1 MKKLQSLDIQRVGVD
16 QLHFHPSNA
25 RQGDVGAIIQSLE
38 AHGQFRPLVVQASTM
53 TVLAGNHTLQ
63 AAKILGWHDIEV
75 TLIDVDD
82 EQALRI
88 LLVDNR
94 SSDLATYNQSHLT
107 DLLESLV
114 RSDFGL
120 QGTGFEGD
128 DLDDLVTE
136 FEPEPMPLEQK
147 EPKTQACPNCQY
159 TWQVTKDG
167 EVIEVN

>member
-1 MKKLQSLDIQRVGVD
+1 MKKID
-16 QLHFHPSNA
+16 QLELIRVKIADLNHHPSNA

-38 AHGQFRPLVVQASTM
+38 THGQFRPLVVQQSTM

-63 AAKILGWHDIEV
+63 AAKILGWHEIEV

-120 QGTGFEGD
+120 EGTGFEGD
-128 DLDDLVTE
+128 DLDDLITE
-136 FEPEPMPLEQK
+136 FEPEPMPLEEK
-147 EPKTQACPNCQY
+147 EPKTHACPNCHY